1 MGPKTRR
8 ELVETAL
15 GDAEDN
21 EHFLRRVRERMDGY
35 TLRTPCCLKRHQY
48 TRALIEASGT
58 VLIEAPA
65 STSSIPMS
73 SVL

>member
-21 EHFLRRVRERMDGY
+21 EQFLRRVRERMDGY
-35 TLRTPCCLKRHQY
+35 TL
-48 TRALIEASGT
+48 
-58 VLIEAPA
+58 
-65 STSSIPMS
+65 
-73 SVL
+73 